1 MNTTFPPEVL
11 GHLIVREL
19 GAVRKELLAYED
31 ERDIWLTPAGV
42 SNSAGTLTLHVV
54 GNLRHFLG
62 SVLGGSGYVRR
73 RNAEFSAR
81 DVPLHELLEE
91 IGAAQRDVRQSLGQ
105 VPPDALQAR
114 YPAPLG
120 GLLVNTE
127 EFLLHLLSHL
137 AYHLGQ
143 IDYHR
148 RVVTGNTGG
157 VGAVD
162 IAELGTATP
171 AT

>member
-1 MNTTFPPEVL
+1 MTTSFPLEVL
-11 GHLIVREL
+11 GHLIAREL
-19 GAVRKELLAYED
+19 AAVRKQLLAYGD
-31 ERDIWLTPAGV
+31 ERDIWLTPSGV
-42 SNSAGTLTLHVV
+42 SNSAGTLALHVV

-62 SVLGGSGYVRR
+62 AVLGGTGYVRR
-73 RNAEFSAR
+73 RDAEFSAR
-81 DVPLHELLEE
+81 DMSLHELLEE
-91 IGAAQRDVRQSLGQ
+91 IDAAQRDVRHALAQ
-105 VPPDALQAR
+105 VSEDALQAR
-114 YPAPLG
+114 FPASLG
-120 GLLVNTE
+120 GLNVETK

-162 IAELGTATP
+162 VAELRTATP